1 MANATAAIANRG
13 TLYRPQ
19 LVDHITDAEG
29 KVVRP
34 FQPNV
39 IRELPVDAGI
49 LDVVREG
56 MYGAVNWPEGT
67 APNVRLPGI
76 AVAGKTGTAEYYRD
90 WDKDG
95 QPDKD
100 PKGNLP
106 THAWFTSFAPYQDPE
121 IVVTV
126 LIANGGE
133 GSSVAAPVAAKI
145 IRGYFGIETPAPV
158 TPVTQTT
165 SAAPTPTVK
174 PAE

>member
-1 MANATAAIANRG
+1 
-13 TLYRPQ
+13 
-19 LVDHITDAEG
+19 
-29 KVVRP
+29 
-34 FQPNV
+34 
-39 IRELPVDAGI
+39 
-49 LDVVREG
+49 
-56 MYGAVNWPEGT
+56 
-67 APNVRLPGI
+67 LPGI

-133 GSSVAAPVAAKI
+133 GSSVAAPVAARI
-145 IRGYFGIETPAPV
+145 LRTYFGIETPAPV
-158 TPVTQTT
+158 TPVPPAT
-165 SAAPTPTVK
+165 SAAPTPTAK